1 MGVCVCLCNARTH
14 IRTTHMRALRARYAR
29 VPLRFTLAPRQPTA
43 TPFPD
48 LLQPAVVKKSGK
60 MFGSVAEKHYLC
72 TGLPHM
78 GPLKTMTVREY
89 QDMAGRILA
98 QSRETSAQVN
108 VVSCS
113 IYLRLCTRTDALDK
127 QKSLREVEG
136 WAKDLKLAAE
146 QINDMVME
154 LRRLYASVE
163 DHQEPFMINA

>member
-1 MGVCVCLCNARTH
+1 
-14 IRTTHMRALRARYAR
+14 
-29 VPLRFTLAPRQPTA
+29 
-43 TPFPD
+43 
-48 LLQPAVVKKSGK
+48 
-60 MFGSVAEKHYLC
+60 
-72 TGLPHM
+72 M
-78 GPLKTMTVREY
+78 GPQKTMTVREY

-163 DHQEPFMINA
+163 DHQEPTMINA

>member
-1 MGVCVCLCNARTH
+1 
-14 IRTTHMRALRARYAR
+14 
-29 VPLRFTLAPRQPTA
+29 
-43 TPFPD
+43 
-48 LLQPAVVKKSGK
+48 
-60 MFGSVAEKHYLC
+60 
-72 TGLPHM
+72 M
-78 GPLKTMTVREY
+78 GPRLHMTVREY

-113 IYLRLCTRTDALDK
+113 IYLRLCTRTDSLDK

-163 DHQEPFMINA
+163 DHQEPFMINS